1 MAISLAEEQRR
12 IQRHPGIVFR
22 DGATGRRPALADGPQ
37 VWVLARL
44 LREDRLDRADARE
57 RVAREVSELMEL
69 TLGQV
74 QAAVGY
80 YLAYQDEIDDW
91 IRDLDEYSRHAKAE
105 WLREQE
111 LLRA

>member
-12 IQRHPGIVFR
+12 MKRHPGIVFR

-44 LREDRLDRADARE
+44 FCEDRLDRADARE
-57 RVAREVSELMEL
+57 RVTREVSELMEL

-74 QAAVGY
+74 QAAVSY

-91 IRDLDEYSRHAKAE
+91 IRDLDEYSRQAKAE

>member
-12 IQRHPGIVFR
+12 MKRHRGIVFR

-44 LREDRLDRADARE
+44 FREDPLDRADARE

-69 TLGQV
+69 TPGQV
-74 QAAVGY
+74 QAAVSY

-91 IRDLDEYSRHAKAE
+91 IRDLDEYSRQAKAE